1 MSRLEYKYLVPER
14 LLDELRE
21 NVLPFLNYDKYT
33 LFRDNREYTVRSLY
47 FDTSTLNSY
56 HEKLSGL
63 MDRNKFRIRSYN
75 ERTESSPAFLEIKRK
90 SSDFVYKDRFQLSF
104 SDVLSFLQTKDI
116 QLIQN
121 KTSSETEL
129 PQSAKNFLFHYE
141 SKGLLPIVNV
151 VYDREAYECKFG
163 STLRVT
169 FDKHVRSSVATSFE
183 NLFDESPL
191 KQSLKGFFVLEIKFH
206 KVLPYWI
213 PQIINRYH
221 LIRQAVSK
229 YTIAVDANKIN
240 DRFFQPYSFS

>member
-1 MSRLEYKYLVPER
+1 MSRLEYKYLVSEK

-21 NVLPFLNYDKYT
+21 NILPFLNYDKYT
-33 LFRDNREYTVRSLY
+33 LLRDDREYTVRSLY
-47 FDTSTLNSY
+47 FDTSTLTSY

-90 SSDFVYKDRFQLSF
+90 SSDFVYKDRVQLYF
-104 SDVLSFLQTKDI
+104 SDVIDFLRTKDI

-121 KTSSETEL
+121 KSGSETEL
-129 PQSAKNFLFHYE
+129 PQNAKNFLYHYE
-141 SKGLLPIVNV
+141 AKGLLPIVNV

-183 NLFDESPL
+183 NLFEETNL
-191 KQSLKGFFVLEIKFH
+191 KPSLKGFFVMEIKFH

-229 YTIAVDANKIN
+229 YTISVDANKIN
-240 DRFFQPYSFS
+240 DKFFQPYSFS